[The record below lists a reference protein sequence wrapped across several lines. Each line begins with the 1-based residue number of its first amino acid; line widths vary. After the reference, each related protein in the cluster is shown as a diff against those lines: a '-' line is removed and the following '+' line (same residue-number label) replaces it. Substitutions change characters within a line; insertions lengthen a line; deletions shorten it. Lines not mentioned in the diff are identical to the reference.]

1 MTHKFTLTDKHNDRL
16 DETRIFTAKIRLKIH
31 SLLLLDKPMLASY
44 EKKKHVTFFLNFEN
58 LLPLIKD

>member
-44 EKKKHVTFFLNFEN
+44 EKKHVTVFLNFEN
-58 LLPLIKD
+58 LLPLIED